1 MDLESHANVAK
12 TQEVGKQKYT
22 QFDQNNI
29 YSQTKTTYNVNFQ
42 YTGDRNKND
51 SITITLKMRV

>member
-42 YTGDRNKND
+42 YAGDRK
-51 SITITLKMRV
+51 